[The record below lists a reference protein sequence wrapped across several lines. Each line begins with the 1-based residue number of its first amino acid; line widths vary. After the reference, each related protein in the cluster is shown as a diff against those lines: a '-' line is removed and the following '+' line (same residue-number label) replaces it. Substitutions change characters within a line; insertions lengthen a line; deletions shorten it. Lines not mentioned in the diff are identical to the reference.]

1 MPETTDE
8 LVIPVRLET
17 ATLKRDMREM
27 ENLSRSFARTM
38 ADGLSGAILSGRKF
52 SDVLKSLATSL
63 ARMTLNAALRP
74 VFSGLSGMLG
84 GLVASADGNV
94 FSAGRVRAFA
104 NGGVVGG
111 PTLFPMASG
120 LGLMGEAGPE
130 AIMPLARGPDGKLG
144 VRASG
149 DGNARPVQVV
159 MNISTQDAE
168 SFRRN
173 RGRISAE
180 LARAVAEGRRNL

>member
-130 AIMPLARGPDGKLG
+130 AIMPLARGQDGKLG

-149 DGNARPVQVV
+149 AAPVNVV
-159 MNISTQDAE
+159 MNVTTQDAE

>member
-1 MPETTDE
+1 MPETMDE
-8 LVIPVRLET
+8 IVIPVRLDT
-17 ATLKRDMREM
+17 AALKSDMREM
-27 ENLSRSFARTM
+27 ESLSRAFTRSI
-38 ADGLSGAILSGRKF
+38 ADGLSGAIISGRKF
-52 SDVLKSLATSL
+52 SDVLKSLAASL
-63 ARMTLNAALRP
+63 ARLTLNAALRP
-74 VFSGLSGMLG
+74 VVSGLGGMLG

-104 NGGVVGG
+104 SGGVVGG
-111 PTLFPMASG
+111 PTVFPMADG

-144 VRASG
+144 VRAAG
-149 DGNARPVQVV
+149 GAPVNVV
-159 MNISTQDAE
+159 MNITAQDAE

-173 RGRISAE
+173 RGRIAAE

>member
-1 MPETTDE
+1 MPETADE
-8 LVIPVRLET
+8 IVIPVRLET
-17 ATLKRDMREM
+17 ATLKSDMREM
-27 ENLSRSFARTM
+27 ESLSRAFTRTM
-38 ADGLSGAILSGRKF
+38 ADGLSGAIVSGRKF

-63 ARMTLNAALRP
+63 ARLTLNAALRP
-74 VFSGLSGMLG
+74 VFSGLGGMLG
-84 GLVASADGNV
+84 GLVASANGNV

-104 NGGVVGG
+104 SGGVVGG
-111 PTLFPMASG
+111 PTVFPMADG

-144 VRASG
+144 VRAAG
-149 DGNARPVQVV
+149 GAPVNVV
-159 MNISTQDAE
+159 MNITAQDAE

-173 RGRISAE
+173 RGRIAAE